1 MRINIK
7 QSFSFC
13 RSLVTRLEPAS
24 YMSRILMMTV
34 MKSWRL
40 ILSSSRVCVNIIL
53 YLVIFISNTWLI
65 TYWLQRFLQHFRK
78 WSTPTVWWIPSGV
91 CQHSNMWHRSLLLG
105 QKDLYRHL
113 QRWYHFS
120 FFCRKGIVFV
130 VTLPSNPANCHPR
143 THSLALLLR
152 HHLYHSRQ
160 LLRHG

>member
-1 MRINIK
+1 M
-7 QSFSFC
+7 
-13 RSLVTRLEPAS
+13 TRLEPAS

-40 ILSSSRVCVNIIL
+40 ILNSSRVCVIIIVYLIIFAPYNIYRASKIL
-53 YLVIFISNTWLI
+53 ITTIFIT
-65 TYWLQRFLQHFRK
+65 FRK
-78 WSTPTVWWIPSGV
+78 WSTTTVWWIPSGV

-120 FFCRKGIVFV
+120 FFRRKGIVFV

-143 THSLALLLR
+143 THSLAILIR
-152 HHLYHSRQ
+152 YHLYHSHQ
-160 LLRHG
+160 LLCHD